1 MRRRR
6 SPPNTLRTDDQIVTY
21 YRQAAEAIG
30 PHVPFVLQDYPLRLC
45 HGNRAGAKTPRL
57 RPTSRGGGRRGAPPR
72 RRLCS
77 EGAQRAAGDEVAL
90 DVERVVNG
98 G

>member
-30 PHVPFVLQDYPLRLC
+30 PDVPFVLQDYPLRLC

-57 RPTSRGGGRRGAPPR
+57 RPTSRGGAAAAHHRAVASARKARSVRREIR
-72 RRLCS
+72 WRWTLN
-77 EGAQRAAGDEVAL
+77 VL
-90 DVERVVNG
+90 
-98 G
+98 

>member
-30 PHVPFVLQDYPLRLC
+30 PDVPFVLQDYPLRLC
-45 HGNRAGAKTPRL
+45 HGNRAGAQSPL
-57 RPTSRGGGRRGAPPR
+57 NSARPHAAAAAAARHCAVASARKARSVRREIR
-72 RRLCS
+72 WRWTLN
-77 EGAQRAAGDEVAL
+77 VL
-90 DVERVVNG
+90 
-98 G
+98 